1 MNDKGQLRLS
11 RRALLPEADAENTYP
26 TPQTGEAAD
35 NSLPKTSVNAQKD
48 GVTDVNAERAKE
60 KVTRSSSKSNS
71 VEDSGLPQ
79 KKVKVFKRPASP
91 AKDGP
96 FVSRERIKKSNGKSV
111 SSISSKEGS
120 SLVDGE
126 AKIG

>member
-1 MNDKGQLRLS
+1 MIQVNDKGQLRLS
-11 RRALLPEADAENTYP
+11 RKALLPETDGENVP
-26 TPQTGEAAD
+26 
-35 NSLPKTSVNAQKD
+35 KD
-48 GVTDVNAERAKE
+48 GSSEEKTHQPKAKVGAP
-60 KVTRSSSKSNS
+60 KLMGSPKSNS
-71 VEDSGLPQ
+71 AEDTLPPQ

-96 FVSRERIKKSNGKSV
+96 YTNKDRTKKSSSKAV
-111 SSISSKEGS
+111 SSLSSKDGS